1 MRKQYMLAFFV
12 ILLVSM
18 VSSKAEIVCKSEVV
32 IENGILVDY
41 PDTKTDVSY
50 WIPEGVTKTMATIF
64 YNEYVVELYF
74 PSSCTTIVT
83 ASCFESALQRVNVD
97 ENNES
102 YASIDGILYS
112 KDLATIEY
120 CPPAYPK
127 ELFLIPS
134 TTTRIQAECFANNH
148 TIRYLIIPEQVFEID
163 GFAFEASSV
172 QQIVICGMDTT
183 FTMDAFNFCPNLTA
197 IWIHPG
203 SNADIILNTN
213 TDYIDLREYICYW

>member
-1 MRKQYMLAFFV
+1 MRNRFVLALWV
-12 ILLVSM
+12 VLLLSM
-18 VSSKAEIVCKSEVV
+18 VSSKSEIICTPEVV
-32 IENGILVDY
+32 IENGVLVDY
-41 PDTKTDVSY
+41 PDAKTDATYCV
-50 WIPEGVTKTMATIF
+50 PEGVTKTTATLF

-74 PSSCTTIVT
+74 PSSCKTIVT
-83 ASCFESALQRVNVD
+83 ASCPDSALQRVIVD

-112 KDLATIEY
+112 KDLKTIEY

-134 TTTRIQAECFANNH
+134 TTSRIQAECFANNH

-213 TDYIDLREYICYW
+213 TDYIDLREYVCYW